1 MCVHDSKPHMVP
13 LLDGGAIRHQL
24 TTVAEQSG
32 AVAHITKSMVM
43 WGKHRD
49 TLRAVQFGSSGH
61 WCLGLYINK

>member
-1 MCVHDSKPHMVP
+1 MQMLRESLNHMVLQQRTMCAHDSKPHMVP

-43 WGKHRD
+43 
-49 TLRAVQFGSSGH
+49 
-61 WCLGLYINK
+61 